1 MSKMSELSMLLE
13 DLIECGNK
21 LTKTAQ
27 ALKDFYSDTEETIPA
42 ETPKAKTKATKKE
55 APAPE
60 SEAIGEP
67 ATPTYKKE
75 DVRAILSKKANEAGG
90 QYKADVKA
98 LVNKYGNGGSLTDVN
113 PSDYAALV
121 AEIEALGNAG

>member
-1 MSKMSELSMLLE
+1 MSKMSELSMLLD

-27 ALKDFYSDTEETIPA
+27 ALKDFYSDTEETIPT

-60 SEAIGEP
+60 PEAIAKP

>member
-1 MSKMSELSMLLE
+1 MSKMSELSMLLD

-27 ALKDFYSDTEETIPA
+27 ALKDFYSDTA
-42 ETPKAKTKATKKE
+42 EPVTSEVPKAKAKATKKE
-55 APAPE
+55 APANEPE
-60 SEAIGEP
+60 ATTEP

-98 LVNKYGNGGSLTDVN
+98 LVNKYGNGGSLTDVD
-113 PSDYAALV
+113 PSDYAALG

>member
-27 ALKDFYSDTEETIPA
+27 ALKDFYSDAEETIPS
-42 ETPKAKTKATKKE
+42 ETPKSKTKATKKE
-55 APAPE
+55 VPVPE
-60 SEAIGEP
+60 PEATEESA
-67 ATPTYKKE
+67 ATTYKKE
-75 DVRAILSKKANEAGG
+75 DVRAILSRKANEAGG

>member
-13 DLIECGNK
+13 NLIECGNK

-27 ALKDFYSDTEETIPA
+27 TLKDFYSDAEETIPA
-42 ETPKAKTKATKKE
+42 ETPKAKTKATKNE
-55 APAPE
+55 APTPE
-60 SEAIGEP
+60 SEATEESA
-67 ATPTYKKE
+67 ATTYKKE
-75 DVRAILSKKANEAGG
+75 DVRAILSRKANEAGG

-121 AEIEALGNAG
+121 AEIEALSNAE

>member
-1 MSKMSELSMLLE
+1 MSKMSELSMLLD

-27 ALKDFYSDTEETIPA
+27 ALKDFYSDTEATVTEEA
-42 ETPKAKTKATKKE
+42 PKAKAKATKKE
-55 APAPE
+55 TTPEPAANE
-60 SEAIGEP
+60 EP
-67 ATPTYKKE
+67 ATPIYKKE
-75 DVRAILSKKANEAGG
+75 DVRAILSRKANEAGG

-98 LVNKYGNGGSLTDVN
+98 LVNKYGHGGSLTDVD
-113 PSDYAALV
+113 PADYAALV